1 VRTELAGPSPSWNI
15 ASDLSQ
21 LLEYHF
27 MVNALLAGSLAAV
40 TAGLLGWL
48 MLVRRETF
56 AGHTL
61 AVMAFPGASGAA
73 LLGVP
78 AAAGYYAFCGAGAL
92 ALGPSGHARQD
103 SFRQRSAWIGS
114 VQALALAA
122 GFLFVSVYGGV
133 LGDLEGLLFGNLLG
147 IGDGQLLALAALAAV
162 TLALLLAIGRPLLF
176 ASIDPEAA
184 RARGVPVRALASTF
198 LLLLGIAVGSI
209 SQITGVLLVFSL
221 LVAPAASAQ
230 ALTPRPVLSLTLTV
244 ALGLLVVWLGL
255 GIAYFS
261 VYPPGFFVASVSFAI
276 YVLARVCAALAP
288 RRASREGVGR
298 TPEVLPDELVA

>member
-1 VRTELAGPSPSWNI
+1 MGTELAGSSPSWNI
-15 ASDLSQ
+15 ASDVSQ

-92 ALGPSGHARQD
+92 ALGPSRQARHG
-103 SFRQRSAWIGS
+103 SFRERSAWIGS

-122 GFLFVSVYGGV
+122 GFLFVSAYGGV

-147 IGDGQLLALAALAAV
+147 IADGQLLALAALAAL

-184 RARGVPVRALASTF
+184 LARGVPVRALASAF
-198 LLLLGIAVGSI
+198 LLMLGIAVGSI
-209 SQITGVLLVFSL
+209 SQITGVMLVFSL

-230 ALTPRPVLSLTLTV
+230 ALTPRPALSLTLTV
-244 ALGLLVVWLGL
+244 AMGLLVVWLGL

-276 YVLARVCAALAP
+276 YVLARACEALRP
-288 RRASREGVGR
+288 RRASGEGARR
-298 TPEVLPDELVA
+298 TPDVRPDELVA

>member
-1 VRTELAGPSPSWNI
+1 MRTELAGPTASWNL

-27 MVNALLAGSLAAV
+27 MVNALLAGSVAAV

-48 MLVRRETF
+48 MLVRHETF

-73 LLGVP
+73 LLGAP

-92 ALGPSGHARQD
+92 ALGSSTQARQG

-122 GFLFVSVYGGV
+122 GFLFVSAYGGV

-147 IGDGQLLALAALAAV
+147 IADGQLVALAALAAL

-176 ASIDPEAA
+176 ASIDPDAA
-184 RARGVPVRALASTF
+184 SARGVPVRALASAF

-230 ALTPRPVLSLTLTV
+230 ALTPRPVLSLALTV
-244 ALGLLVVWLGL
+244 VLGLLVVWLGL

-276 YVLARVCAALAP
+276 YVLARASAALLP
-288 RRASREGVGR
+288 RRASDEGDER
-298 TPEVLPDELVA
+298 TLDVQPDELVA